1 MINLRNVRKFYG
13 ALEVIKG
20 VDITVEDGEFA
31 VFVGPSGC
39 GKSTL
44 LRMRSP
50 SSMPSRP
57 AIIRS

>member
-31 VFVGPSGC
+31 VFVGPS
-39 GKSTL
+39 
-44 LRMRSP
+44 
-50 SSMPSRP
+50 
-57 AIIRS
+57 